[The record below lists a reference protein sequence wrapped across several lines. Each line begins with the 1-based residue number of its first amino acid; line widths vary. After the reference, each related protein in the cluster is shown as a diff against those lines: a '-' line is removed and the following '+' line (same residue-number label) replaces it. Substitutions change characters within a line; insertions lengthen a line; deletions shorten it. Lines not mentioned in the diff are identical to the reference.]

1 MAGMAIDF
9 KLSNESLRVILGMIA
24 HELRNLKSINDCT
37 QYGGHYVHRSDV
49 HAIADRLDGVG
60 NAGKQHLDDLADI
73 QALYD
78 NKDDVVRK
86 MAQIIY
92 QTTGADEQ

>member
-1 MAGMAIDF
+1 MASMDIDL
-9 KLSNESLRVILGMIA
+9 KLSNESLRVILNMVA
-24 HELRNLKSINDCT
+24 QELRCLKSIDDCT

-49 HAIADRLDGVG
+49 HAIADRLDGIG
-60 NAGKQHLDDLADI
+60 DAGKQHLDDLADI

-92 QTTGADEQ
+92 RTTGAE